1 MMGMDC
7 VNHTQHLKVR
17 TPDEMKAYAE
27 GFALCYELFCRYF
40 KQGKSAE
47 EAVEIMEVWK
57 NGINMATSMGENR

>member
-1 MMGMDC
+1 M
-7 VNHTQHLKVR
+7 KVR

-27 GFALCYELFCRYF
+27 GFAACYEQFCKYL

-57 NGINMATSMGENR
+57 NGINMATSMGEQDG